1 MIPRAAKIGF
11 AASRSRGH
19 RLAKTIPAMTQKP
32 PPIDYSGSGHLVS
45 GDPASKLPNG
55 AMPTS
60 IIENRLIT
68 RPRI

>member
-1 MIPRAAKIGF
+1 MIPRVAKIGLPLL
-11 AASRSRGH
+11 AAPGH
-19 RLAKTIPAMTQKP
+19 RLAKKIPAMAQKP

-45 GDPASKLPNG
+45 RDPASKLPNG

-60 IIENRLIT
+60 IIEDRLMT